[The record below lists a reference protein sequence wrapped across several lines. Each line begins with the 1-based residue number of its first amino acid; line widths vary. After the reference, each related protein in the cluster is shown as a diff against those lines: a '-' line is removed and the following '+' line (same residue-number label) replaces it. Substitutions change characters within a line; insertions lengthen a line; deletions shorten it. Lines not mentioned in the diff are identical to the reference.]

1 MFISLEGPSTML
13 KSYVTMCFFIVFL
26 VTSMTSQASASFHSL
41 FPSEVENKPVDFTYY
56 ENKQTRCL
64 DAFARSDFEIAFA
77 ICTPL
82 ANLGFK
88 DAQLVTGLL
97 YAYGE
102 GVDKDLHRAKIWL
115 REALKNGRG
124 DAARALAEF
133 GME

>member
-1 MFISLEGPSTML
+1 ML
-13 KSYVTMCFFIVFL
+13 KSILAKSLLLGLISLTMVSQTFASTHKFIPTMDQKNNFDL
-26 VTSMTSQASASFHSL
+26 V
-41 FPSEVENKPVDFTYY
+41 YY
-56 ENKQTRCL
+56 ETKQTRCL
-64 DAFARSDFEIAFA
+64 DAFARSDFEMAYT

-115 REALKNGRG
+115 IEALKNGRE
-124 DAARALAEF
+124 DAAKALREF